1 MSTSVTDATESG
13 RSRREDDVTLLAR
26 FVLRVSTV
34 LLVSEC
40 RRSVAD
46 ALKDSIAEL
55 RKDEGTRVSL
65 YVHAKLFQSDG
76 H

>member
-1 MSTSVTDATESG
+1 MSTSATDATEGG
-13 RSRREDDVTLLAR
+13 RPRREDDVTLLAR
-26 FVLRVSTV
+26 FVLRVPTV

-46 ALKDSIAEL
+46 ALKDSVAEL
-55 RKDEGTRVSL
+55 RKDEETRISL
-65 YVHAKLFQSDG
+65 YVHAKFCRSDG

>member
-55 RKDEGTRVSL
+55 RKDEGTRISL